1 MINYKFLSLFFLSC
15 SFSGIR
21 TSPKT
26 LLFNP
31 NVKFV
36 DIHIHTYLYC
46 CQSSSSAYTVAYLA
60 PPYCIVQD
68 PLCFVLGTILPSKL
82 GCRCNH
88 VFCPGR
94 QNSLISLYNYRFL
107 SSPKPEGTI
116 LGGNW
121 CGGLISRFLRI
132 WNSISGESTRV
143 RQKTTPG

>member
-31 NVKFV
+31 KVKFV

-68 PLCFVLGTILPSKL
+68 PLFARDNFTFKVRVQVQPCL
-82 GCRCNH
+82 
-88 VFCPGR
+88 
-94 QNSLISLYNYRFL
+94 L
-107 SSPKPEGTI
+107 S
-116 LGGNW
+116 
-121 CGGLISRFLRI
+121 
-132 WNSISGESTRV
+132 
-143 RQKTTPG
+143 QADKTP